1 MSEYGDVISSP
12 GYETYSQVTPYG
24 QSYGNSLADHL
35 MYGAFGKNYTAR
47 PGEQQDITDAE
58 MQKLRSREAMNL
70 QGESFA
76 GNMLFKQA
84 GFNPENNLLQ
94 FAGRNGASP
103 DSAVSR
109 MLSPLIGGNPM
120 AAAHQMYAGLQGANI
135 MGAFGRIEG
144 VTPRE
149 TKEMMETLEKSV
161 YKTRGM
167 DDDPITG
174 KKGVTSQMNSEFIE
188 SLIADPQKAKDEKIG
203 MTLNTDGTENTKAA
217 DNFRKLGEERKKSVE
232 HLLGE
237 ATTLDANESK
247 RGTKDFNEKLSK
259 DVNDRIEKVLK
270 DAGKITE
277 EELKKGRDSNGI
289 LRQEVIKGIA
299 DKDQKRATVES
310 AGLDFDKIT
319 GVKLSEISEKIHND
333 RSKRDTHLN
342 YVRMARENYGRAED
356 ELNDLDPAF
365 DGTKAQQEKRV
376 ALKTA
381 KKESMAELR
390 KRLIAGG
397 TKEEEVKAHEI
408 KKGGGWHILPGKGEP
423 EETIID
429 PKFLDEQLSKLQQRS
444 FVEYKAEQYRQYKKA
459 GGKYDGINFQQTR
472 GFAMEDLSAGFTK
485 AAELQLLGKKGDQ
498 KEKFEGF
505 LKNSTGATD
514 AARSVFGDKPMSE
527 LVGKI
532 SNLMGTAAGDMTSVK
547 GGSDIEKFLR
557 DMKATARVAGTSINA
572 MLATIDAA
580 RDLARNNP
588 KLSTLSSGAISDM
601 TVKAYQTSAA
611 MSGVLSS
618 TDIRRAGGTQEL
630 TNKAITEEQKVMSGA
645 AAQGLLGIQQLVAG
659 DSDKLKDVQDVM
671 DEYKGVGLERKNLP
685 EFISKIQKKKSMQG
699 VSTNELMHA
708 FDDANMSALGAKNKD
723 FSDRASQ
730 LTNKALDTKFY
741 DDITRAHLT
750 GEGKTP
756 EERNKIIAE
765 ESKKFETSYTEA
777 KKQNTQERAQVIDRN
792 KKTASALTE
801 ATGVKFTSKDLED
814 IPDIDYSQYSNGAA
828 AKKDFKDLENKT
840 NRTADED
847 IKYQSLKSLND
858 KGLLSDTGFGILKNL
873 DPKDRKQMPE
883 ELTRR
888 DFSTTYKQKQFS
900 EAFDVANKKR
910 NEEIEQAKKEGRKG
924 PEELTMTD
932 FATTYAHG
940 DRQVMMQLKDLE
952 SKKLLSMAKL
962 KDPAYFKRLDEKVK
976 SESKM
981 DTEMAKKYASRNAP
995 LVTQAMSALMSGDA
1009 MGEGKTRDL
1018 LSIFG
1023 TENGYSASQS
1033 EKLQTQFGTAIKEAH
1048 AHDFKGTAAAL
1059 GSATGKK
1066 YSEASLKEAVNFDVA
1081 GIDNGKEARKQLQN
1095 LKDNKNRTA
1104 DEEQRFKALD
1114 NMDKQGFLSD
1124 SAFKVLKTATEDQK
1138 AKAGASVATAAVIA
1152 SEKEN
1157 KIVEEFDGAGGYGAK
1172 RLSEE
1177 QQFLD
1182 KSAKEASDP
1191 EVKKDFQFIQDY
1203 YKGDTKKMFEDE
1215 SAGEGAFSKTDKKA
1229 QAAGVDLG
1237 SEKFKAYRDN
1247 IKESGD
1253 KYESAKQAAIGGGP
1267 TSAKDG
1273 AQDDMTKQMSKLT
1286 EVFSKSPLT
1295 NAIVTLAGK
1304 V

>member
-1 MSEYGDVISSP
+1 MSEYGDVLSSP
-12 GYETYSQVTPYG
+12 GYETYSQVTPRG
-24 QSYGNSLADHL
+24 QSFGNPIIDTL

-47 PGEQQDITDAE
+47 PGEQQDVTDAE

-70 QGESFA
+70 QGEVFA
-76 GNMLFKQA
+76 SNMLFKQA

-109 MLSPLIGGNPM
+109 MLAPLIGGNPM

-144 VTPRE
+144 VSPRE
-149 TKEMMETLEKSV
+149 TKEMMEVLEKSV

-188 SLIADPQKAKDEKIG
+188 SLIADPQKARDEKIG

-237 ATTLDANESK
+237 ATTLDANEAK

-277 EELKKGRDSNGI
+277 EELKKGRDSHGI

-299 DKDQKRATVES
+299 DKDQKRAVVES

-342 YVRMARENYGRAED
+342 YVRMAREDYGRAED
-356 ELNDLDPAF
+356 ELNNLDPAF
-365 DGTKAQQEKRV
+365 DGTDAQKKKREELR
-376 ALKTA
+376 ATKQ
-381 KKESMAELR
+381 ESMVELE
-390 KRLIAGG
+390 KRLIAAGV
-397 TKEEEVKAHEI
+397 KESDIKANKIE
-408 KKGGGWHILPGKGEP
+408 KGGGFHLGLGKE
-423 EETIID
+423 EKETIID
-429 PKFLDEQLSKLQQRS
+429 PKFLEEQQSKLQQHS

-459 GGKYDGINFQQTR
+459 GGKYDGINFEQTR

-485 AAELQLLGKKGDQ
+485 AADLQLLGKKGDQ

-514 AARSVFGDKPMSE
+514 AARSVFGDKSQSE

-532 SNLMGTAAGDMTSVK
+532 SDLMGTAAGDMSSAK

-572 MLATIDAA
+572 MLSTIDAA

-601 TVKAYQTSAA
+601 TVKAFQTTAA

-645 AAQGLLGIQQLVAG
+645 AAQGLLGIQQLVSG

-671 DEYKGVGLERKNLP
+671 DEYKGVGLEGKNLS

-708 FDDANMSALGAKNKD
+708 FNDPNMSALGAKNKD
-723 FSDRASQ
+723 FSDRASE

-741 DDITRAHLT
+741 DDITRAHLN

-765 ESKKFETSYTEA
+765 ESQKFETSYSEA

-792 KKTASALTE
+792 KKTAAALTE
-801 ATGVKFTSKDLED
+801 ATGAKFTSKDLED
-814 IPDIDYSQYSNGAA
+814 IPDLDYSQYSSGAA
-828 AKKDFKDLENKT
+828 AKKEFKDLENKT

-847 IKYQSLKSLND
+847 IKYQSLKNLSD
-858 KGLLSDTGFGILKNL
+858 KGLLSDAGFGILKNL

-900 EAFDVANKKR
+900 DAFDVANKKR

-1023 TENGYSASQS
+1023 TENGYSAAQS
-1033 EKLQTQFGTAIKEAH
+1033 EKLQTQFGTAIKTAH
-1048 AHDFKGTAAAL
+1048 EHDFKGTAAAL
-1059 GSATGKK
+1059 SSATGNK
-1066 YSEASLKEAVNFDVA
+1066 YSEASLKEAVNFDVT
-1081 GIDNGKEARKQLQN
+1081 GIDNGKEARKELQN
-1095 LKDNKNRTA
+1095 LKDNKHRTA

-1124 SAFKVLKTATEDQK
+1124 SAFKVLKTATPDQK
-1138 AKAGASVATAAVIA
+1138 AKAGASVATAAAIA
-1152 SEKEN
+1152 AEKEK

-1177 QQFLD
+1177 QQFLE
-1182 KSAKEASDP
+1182 KSAKEATDP

-1203 YKGDTKKMFEDE
+1203 YKGNTKKMFEDE
-1215 SAGEGAFSKTDKKA
+1215 AAGEGAFSKSNEKA
-1229 QAAGVDLG
+1229 KAAGIDLG

>member
-1 MSEYGDVISSP
+1 MSEYGDVLSSP
-12 GYETYSQVTPYG
+12 GYETYSQVTPHG
-24 QSYGNSLADHL
+24 QSFGNPVIDALIF
-35 MYGAFGKNYTAR
+35 GAFGKNYAAR
-47 PGEQQDITDAE
+47 PGEQQDVTDAE

-70 QGESFA
+70 QGELFA
-76 GNMLFKQA
+76 SSMLFKQA
-84 GFNPENNLLQ
+84 GFNPESNLLQ
-94 FAGRNGASP
+94 FAGRNSASP

-120 AAAHQMYAGLQGANI
+120 AASHQMYAGLQGANI

-144 VTPRE
+144 VSPRE
-149 TKEMMETLEKSV
+149 TKEMMEVLEKSV

-167 DDDPITG
+167 EDDPITG

-188 SLIADPQKAKDEKIG
+188 SLIADPQKARDEQIG

-217 DNFRKLGEERKKSVE
+217 NNFRKLGEERKKSVE

-299 DKDQKRATVES
+299 DKDQKRAVVES

-342 YVRMARENYGRAED
+342 YVRMAREDYGRAED
-356 ELNDLDPAF
+356 ELNNLDPAF
-365 DGTKAQQEKRV
+365 DGTEAQKKKRKE
-376 ALKTA
+376 LKTA
-381 KKESMAELR
+381 KKESMAELE
-390 KRLIAGG
+390 KRLIAAGV
-397 TKEEEVKAHEI
+397 KESDIKANKIE
-408 KKGGGWHILPGKGEP
+408 KGGFFRGGKDA

-429 PKFLDEQLSKLQQRS
+429 PKFLEEQQSKLQQHS

-459 GGKYDGINFQQTR
+459 GGKYDGINFEQTR

-485 AAELQLLGKKGDQ
+485 AADLQLLGKKGDQ

-514 AARSVFGDKPMSE
+514 AARSVFGDKSQSE
-527 LVGKI
+527 LIGKI
-532 SNLMGTAAGDMTSVK
+532 SDLMGTAAGDMSSAK
-547 GGSDIEKFLR
+547 GGGDIEKFLR

-572 MLATIDAA
+572 MLSTIDAA

-601 TVKAYQTSAA
+601 TVKAFQTTAA

-645 AAQGLLGIQQLVAG
+645 AAQGLMGIQQLVVG

-708 FDDANMSALGAKNKD
+708 FDDPNMAAMGAKNKD
-723 FSDRASQ
+723 FSDRASE

-741 DDITRAHLT
+741 DDITRAHLI

-765 ESKKFETSYTEA
+765 ESQKFESAYSEA
-777 KKQNTQERAQVIDRN
+777 KKQDPE
-792 KKTASALTE
+792 
-801 ATGVKFTSKDLED
+801 
-814 IPDIDYSQYSNGAA
+814 
-828 AKKDFKDLENKT
+828 
-840 NRTADED
+840 
-847 IKYQSLKSLND
+847 
-858 KGLLSDTGFGILKNL
+858 LS
-873 DPKDRKQMPE
+873 
-883 ELTRR
+883 RR
-888 DFSTTYKQKQFS
+888 DFSTNYKKKQVI
-900 EAFDVANKKR
+900 EAFKVAEKKR
-910 NEEIEQAKKEGRKG
+910 NAEIEKAHKEGKEV
-924 PEELTMTD
+924 PAELTMSD
-932 FATTYAHG
+932 FVTTFAHG
-940 DRQVMMQLKDLE
+940 DRQVVMQQKDLE
-952 SKKLLSMAKL
+952 SKKLLSMARL
-962 KDPAYFKRLDEKVK
+962 KDPEYFKRLDEKVK

-1033 EKLQTQFGTAIKEAH
+1033 EKLQTQFGTAIKKAH

-1081 GIDNGKEARKQLQN
+1081 GIENGKEARKELKN
-1095 LKDNKNRTA
+1095 LKDNKHRTA

-1114 NMDKQGFLSD
+1114 KMDKQGFLSD
-1124 SAFKVLKTATEDQK
+1124 SAFKVLKTATPEQK
-1138 AKAGASVATAAVIA
+1138 AKEGASIATAAAIA
-1152 SEKEN
+1152 SEKEK

-1177 QQFLD
+1177 QQFLE
-1182 KSAKEASDP
+1182 KSAKEATDP

-1215 SAGEGAFSKTDKKA
+1215 AAGEGAFSKSNEKA
-1229 QAAGVDLG
+1229 KAAGVDLG

-1253 KYESAKQAAIGGGP
+1253 KYENAKQTAIGGGP
-1267 TSAKDG
+1267 TSAKEG

-1295 NAIVTLAGK
+1295 NAIVALAQK